1 MLRVMVLSM
10 VVGLLACSDEGDR
23 PFSTC
28 PVVMPED
35 GTACR
40 TQGLLCF
47 YAGTRLIEE
56 CVSCAGSEWPCSEQ
70 VSECNGQ
77 GHFMHIDR
85 SSCDGG
91 L

>member
-1 MLRVMVLSM
+1 MVRVTVLL
-10 VVGLLACSDEGDR
+10 VLALLACAEDGDR
-23 PFSTC
+23 PFTTC
-28 PVVMPED
+28 PVVMPDD

-56 CVSCAGSEWPCSEQ
+56 CTECTDWPCSEQ
-70 VSECNGQ
+70 VSECNGRA
-77 GHFMHIDR
+77 FMHIDR

-91 L
+91 M